1 MSISTRI
8 QENKFSPRDSHQK
21 DSGMYF
27 RLKLHEISASH
38 LLDICQKSL
47 GSDPLDDCLEGEGSR
62 EVRQGMN
69 EGVLEM
75 HLTRLPFNLIFRQK
89 QIEECL
95 ENISRK
101 IKKRGNFLN
110 VILYTRFYIY
120 LVKARYLEEG
130 RVFKEPEEL
139 CIFFVLFLYF
149 FAIEIQFK
157 KYATGTFVKITF
169 SKKAELKME
178 IFDGI
183 QINIMQYFR
192 PDLEGINI
200 VVGYINEDSYMV

>member
-1 MSISTRI
+1 
-8 QENKFSPRDSHQK
+8 
-21 DSGMYF
+21 
-27 RLKLHEISASH
+27 
-38 LLDICQKSL
+38 
-47 GSDPLDDCLEGEGSR
+47 
-62 EVRQGMN
+62 MN

-178 IFDGI
+178 
-183 QINIMQYFR
+183 
-192 PDLEGINI
+192 
-200 VVGYINEDSYMV
+200 

>member
-1 MSISTRI
+1 
-8 QENKFSPRDSHQK
+8 
-21 DSGMYF
+21 MYF

-110 VILYTRFYIY
+110 VNSVHKILY
-120 LVKARYLEEG
+120 LSSEG
-130 RVFKEPEEL
+130 A
-139 CIFFVLFLYF
+139 LF
-149 FAIEIQFK
+149 
-157 KYATGTFVKITF
+157 GR
-169 SKKAELKME
+169 
-178 IFDGI
+178 G
-183 QINIMQYFR
+183 
-192 PDLEGINI
+192 EGI
-200 VVGYINEDSYMV
+200 

>member
-1 MSISTRI
+1 M
-8 QENKFSPRDSHQK
+8 
-21 DSGMYF
+21 
-27 RLKLHEISASH
+27 
-38 LLDICQKSL
+38 
-47 GSDPLDDCLEGEGSR
+47 
-62 EVRQGMN
+62 
-69 EGVLEM
+69 
-75 HLTRLPFNLIFRQK
+75 
-89 QIEECL
+89 
-95 ENISRK
+95 
-101 IKKRGNFLN
+101 
-110 VILYTRFYIY
+110 
-120 LVKARYLEEG
+120 KARYLEEG